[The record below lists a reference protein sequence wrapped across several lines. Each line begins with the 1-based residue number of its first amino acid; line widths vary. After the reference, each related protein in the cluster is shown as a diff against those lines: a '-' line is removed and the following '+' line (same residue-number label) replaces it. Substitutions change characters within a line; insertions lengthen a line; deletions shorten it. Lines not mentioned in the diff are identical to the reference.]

1 MGWNKE
7 SSLLDPSSRGFV
19 YDEVDD
25 YEDERDRLSLSRA
38 QVLMARPKSKVGL

>member
-1 MGWNKE
+1 MSKK

-38 QVLMARPKSKVGL
+38 QALMARPRASKVNL